1 MTNPEE
7 IVEKIIGEK
16 HKKRLTKDKKSKD
29 SWMPDMG
36 RQPVTWYER
45 GGQQ

>member
-16 HKKRLTKDKKSKD
+16 HKKRLTKDKTTKD
-29 SWMPDMG
+29 FWVDD
-36 RQPVTWYER
+36 WDIA
-45 GGQQ
+45 